1 MTKTITLRV
10 DDKFY
15 KKLKEHA
22 KIENRSLSN
31 FIETATLN
39 YIEEIDLVDEFE
51 MMEIIQNDKLIKR
64 IKKGSQDAKERRGR
78 FV

>member
-10 DDKFY
+10 DDKIY
-15 KKLKEHA
+15 KMLKEHA

-39 YIEEIDLVDEFE
+39 YMEETDLVDEFE
-51 MMEIIQNDKLIKR
+51 MMEIIQNETLIKR
-64 IKKGSQDAKERRGR
+64 IKKGSKDAKEKRGR
-78 FV
+78 FA